1 MYVLGSIAILG
12 VLVGLH
18 NIVTYQAEIAF
29 EEFDSKQRT
38 SDTIALQP
46 DPRPVFENKT
56 VVEKEK

>member
-1 MYVLGSIAILG
+1 VYVLGAIAILG

-29 EEFDSKQRT
+29 EEFDSKQRS
-38 SDTIALQP
+38 SDTIVLQP

-56 VVEKEK
+56 VTEMEK